1 MRLLIAEDDPKL
13 LKSLVHIFETN
24 HYAVDGVSDG
34 SLAFDYASSGEYD
47 GLVLDIMM
55 PGIDGINLLKKLRKD
70 GVTTPALFLTA
81 KTEIY
86 QKIEGLDAGADDYLP
101 KPFATGELLA
111 RVRAMLRRKDNFVP
125 DLLCFGELVLNRS
138 TYEIAY
144 NGIAQ
149 SLSGKEFQ
157 VMEILMQQP
166 SMIVTAEQLITHIW
180 GWETDVDT
188 SVVWVHISN
197 IRKKLD
203 ALSAPVAI
211 RFVRNA
217 GYILEA
223 TL

>member
-24 HYAVDGVSDG
+24 HYVVDGVSDG

-55 PGIDGINLLKKLRKD
+55 PGMDGINLLKKLRKD

-81 KTEIY
+81 KTETY

-125 DLLCFGELVLNRS
+125 DLLRFGDLVLNRS

-144 NGIAQ
+144 NGMAQ

-166 SMIVTAEQLITHIW
+166 GMIVTAEQLITHIW

-203 ALSAPVAI
+203 ILSAPVAI

>member
-24 HYAVDGVSDG
+24 HYVVDGVSDG

-81 KTEIY
+81 KTETY

-166 SMIVTAEQLITHIW
+166 GMIVTAEQLITHIW

-188 SVVWVHISN
+188 SVIWVHISN

-203 ALSAPVAI
+203 ILSAPVAI

>member
-24 HYAVDGVSDG
+24 HYVVDGVSDG

-55 PGIDGINLLKKLRKD
+55 PGMDGINLLKKLRKD

-81 KTEIY
+81 QTETY

-125 DLLCFGELVLNRS
+125 DLLRFGDLVLNRS

-144 NGIAQ
+144 NGMAQ

-166 SMIVTAEQLITHIW
+166 GMIVTAEQLITHIW

-188 SVVWVHISN
+188 SVIWVHISN

-203 ALSAPVAI
+203 ILSAPVAI

>member
-24 HYAVDGVSDG
+24 HYVVDGVSDG

-81 KTEIY
+81 KSETY

-125 DLLCFGELVLNRS
+125 DLLRFGDLLLNRS

-144 NGIAQ
+144 NGMAQ

-166 SMIVTAEQLITHIW
+166 GMIVTAEQLITHIW

-188 SVVWVHISN
+188 SVIWVHISN

-203 ALSAPVAI
+203 ILSAPVAI